1 MKKIAFGLLA
11 IMSIAI
17 ISCLDDDGYSLN
29 DRWLG
34 FGMVQDNSGVKL
46 IKMDDGAVLRPI
58 AWEYGLNFGEDFT
71 SGTRL
76 LLNFTI
82 LDEILN
88 DDGTVGQYQVKV
100 NDATEVL
107 MKGILQINEENMD
120 SIGNDPIVV
129 QEYWMTDSLLNFKLK
144 YWGYNKT
151 HFLNLVQESEEPVL
165 EDPVKLELRH
175 NANDDEEALSYTAFV
190 SFSLNQLRVA
200 GKDSI
205 VVEISS
211 TDYEGVTHTFQE
223 VFNYSDLPSIDQ
235 LEQE

>member
-71 SGTRL
+71 NGTRL

-107 MKGILQINEENMD
+107 MKGILQINDENMD

-223 VFNYSDLPSIDQ
+223 VFNYSDLPSIDR